1 MKNGWPVFLSMHEF
15 RITPVSAPLAA
26 AQRDKITAFWESE
39 NAQVTNPEKRLEE
52 VAYCAHTEDG
62 KLIALCSYHLGHGI
76 YNELPLYFMRV
87 FVAKDYRQTLLAFNL
102 LAHLAES
109 LADKAKGNLIARGV
123 GVAAILET
131 DIVKNRGTIECCR
144 TFQFPINKRPLT
156 FVLTGYTSTGS
167 PEYCHFFERGA
178 NSSKPHNS
186 GEKDSSDSLNHSAL
200 RRVSTGQ
207 NPSIDASIA
216 SFLAKERQLELKSV
230 QAYLQEKIIY
240 VRHQDE
246 VIVTLGLLAPKLLPE
261 INAIFFGLNLVAAS
275 QEDHRINSGASNF
288 IDDIFADM
296 NARHS
301 GKLEEAVG
309 IYNLHSGKTSLPLI
323 NSRTGFHFQGLDNE
337 GRELRLRYFDGAKL
351 TI

>member
-1 MKNGWPVFLSMHEF
+1 MKHRWPLFLSMHEF
-15 RITPVSAPLAA
+15 RITPVSTPLAK

-62 KLIALCSYHLGHGI
+62 KLIALCSYHLGLGI

-109 LADKAKGNLIARGV
+109 LADEAKGNLIAKGV

-156 FVLTGYTSTGS
+156 FMLTGYTPKGS
-167 PEYCHFFERGA
+167 PEYCHFFERVI
-178 NSSKPHNS
+178 NSSKQHND
-186 GEKDSSDSLNHSAL
+186 GEKHSSDSLTYSAL
-200 RRVSTGQ
+200 RRVIPGQ
-207 NPSIDASIA
+207 NSSLDASIA
-216 SFLAKERQLELKSV
+216 SFLAKERQLELESA
-230 QAYLQEKIIY
+230 QAYLQQKIIY
-240 VRHQDE
+240 IRHDDE
-246 VIVTLGLLAPKLLPE
+246 AIITLGLLAPKFLPE
-261 INAIFFGLNLVAAS
+261 INATLFGLNLVAAS
-275 QEDHRINSGASNF
+275 EEVHRINSGASSF
-288 IDDIFADM
+288 IEDIFSDM
-296 NARHS
+296 NVRHS

-309 IYNLHSGKTSLPLI
+309 LYNLHSGKTSLPLI
-323 NSRTGFHFQGLDNE
+323 NSHTRFHFQGLDDE
-337 GRELRLRYFDGAKL
+337 GRELRIRYFDGAKL
-351 TI
+351 VV